1 MDTSMMDHRFITQ
14 PRQRKTAPAPPK
26 KRKIQHAVEEVTW
39 DQGAREEY
47 LTGFHKRKLARKKH
61 AQEINEEKE
70 RQARIAMRKQIRE
83 GRRQAVEEHVQTITK
98 ILRDAEAA
106 GATENGQGHGEEE
119 WDGLSDTEVPEAPP
133 LDLEEEYIDEDK
145 YTTVTVEAVS
155 VDRDGLHKPKIES
168 SDDESDA
175 EKKEEGKEDA
185 NDKKVKRP
193 KDKKRKFRY
202 ETKFDRD
209 LTARKQKA
217 KRRKA
222 QGRD

>member
-26 KRKIQHAVEEVTW
+26 KRKIQHTVEEVTW
-39 DQGAREEY
+39 DKAAREEY

-106 GATENGQGHGEEE
+106 GAAENGQEDGEEE
-119 WDGLSDTEVPEAPP
+119 WGGLSDNEVPEVPP
-133 LDLEEEYIDEDK
+133 LELEEEYIDEDK

-155 VDRDGLHKPKIES
+155 VDRDGMHKPKIES
-168 SDDESDA
+168 SDDESDPEKEQFKQDPDNKKEKQPR
-175 EKKEEGKEDA
+175 EKKK
-185 NDKKVKRP
+185 
-193 KDKKRKFRY
+193 KFRY

-209 LTARKQKA
+209 LAARKQKA